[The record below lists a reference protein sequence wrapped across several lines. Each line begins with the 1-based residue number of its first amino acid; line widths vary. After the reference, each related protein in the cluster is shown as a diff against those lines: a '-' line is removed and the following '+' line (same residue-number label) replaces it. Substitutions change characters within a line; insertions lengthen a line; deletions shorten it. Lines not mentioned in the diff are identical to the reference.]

1 MTPLRIAVLGGATGW
16 HVQRL
21 AAAIARRGHAP
32 FVVGWGAL
40 GGVVETG
47 GERFVPAA
55 VDTAHLVVVRG
66 MPGASAE
73 ATRLEDVIFRMDV
86 LGRVEARGTPVV
98 NPPRA
103 LEAAI
108 DKYLS
113 LARLA
118 AAGLPVPRT
127 RVLQAADDVEAV
139 AELGDTCVV
148 KPLFGSGGRGLERL
162 PTGEAARRLGEQPQ
176 AVHYLQEYLPHAG
189 WDVRVLVVGGDLV
202 AIRRRAAPG
211 EWRTNLSC
219 GGRAE
224 PFHIPA
230 DWADMARRAAAIL
243 GAEVAGVDLLPA
255 SDGRLVVL
263 EVNGVPGWRG
273 LEAATGLDVADRVA
287 AHLEARAGR
296 R

>member
-1 MTPLRIAVLGGATGW
+1 MTPLRIAVIGGATGW

-32 FVVGWGAL
+32 IVVSWESL
-40 GGVVETG
+40 GGVIETG
-47 GERFVPAA
+47 GERFLPADVEA
-55 VDTAHLVVVRG
+55 ADLVVVRG
-66 MPGASAE
+66 MPGASTE

-86 LGRVEARGTPVV
+86 LGRIEARGTPVV
-98 NPPRA
+98 NTPRS

-113 LARLA
+113 IARLA

-127 RVLQAADDVEAV
+127 RVIQGAADAEVA
-139 AELGDTCVV
+139 AELGDTCVI

-162 PTGEAARRLGEQPQ
+162 PAGEAARRLGERPL
-176 AVHYLQEYLPHAG
+176 AVHYLQEYLPHDG

-224 PFHIPA
+224 PFRLPA
-230 DWADMARRAAAIL
+230 DWGDLARRAAVVL
-243 GAEVAGVDLLPA
+243 GAEVAGVDLLPTA
-255 SDGRLVVL
+255 DGRLVVL
-263 EVNGVPGWRG
+263 ELNGVPGWRG
-273 LEAATGLDVADRVA
+273 LEAATGLDVADWVA
-287 AHLEARAGR
+287 SHLEARVGR
-296 R
+296 G